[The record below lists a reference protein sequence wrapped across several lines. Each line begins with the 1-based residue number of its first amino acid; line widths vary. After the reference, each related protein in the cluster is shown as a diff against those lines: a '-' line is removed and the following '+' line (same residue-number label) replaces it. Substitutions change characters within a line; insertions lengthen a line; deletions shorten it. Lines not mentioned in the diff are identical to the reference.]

1 MRINTGIAK
10 GINLVTLEGLETRPT
25 AERTKEAVFSMLQ
38 FDIEGR
44 RVLDLFSGSGQM
56 ALEALSRG
64 AESAV
69 MIDKSA
75 NAVKIIKTNAE
86 KTRLLEKS
94 RIYCTDCFDYL
105 NRNKGEKFDIV
116 FIDPP
121 YALKLVGKS
130 LKALAENDSFRQ
142 GALVV
147 CESAE
152 SDVIGGDVY
161 LEQKFE
167 CVKSKKYGVAYVNI
181 FTLKGDVTQ

>member
-1 MRINTGIAK
+1 MRIITGSAK
-10 GINLVTLEGLETRPT
+10 GAKLLTLEGLETRPT

-69 MIDKSA
+69 MLDKSKE
-75 NAVKIIKTNAE
+75 AVGIINKNAE
-86 KTRLLEKS
+86 KTRLSDRCKVF
-94 RIYCTDCFDYL
+94 CADCFDYL
-105 NRNKGEKFDIV
+105 KRNKGEKFDIV

-121 YALKLVGKS
+121 YALKLVEKTI
-130 LKALAENDSFRQ
+130 KALVEAD
-142 GALVV
+142 ALKSTSVIV

-152 SDVIGGDVY
+152 PDVFGGDKA
-161 LEQKFE
+161 LEEKFE
-167 CVKSKKYGVAYVNI
+167 CIKNGKYGVAYVNI
-181 FTLKGDVTQ
+181 FTPKGGM